1 VSDVPDWS
9 AADVA
14 ATDGADGNG
23 PAIPEQLRLVVLS
36 GVDRGQELALT
47 HGTYYIGKHPRC
59 ALVLHDAEVSR
70 RHLELRIGKSGVQA
84 RDLGSRNGSYFEGG
98 RFTSIEVGTGAVIRI
113 GKTELMLLSAAAPA
127 PLLPSKAE
135 AFHGLRGH
143 SRAMRQVFALLERA
157 APTDAVVLVEGETG
171 TGKELCAEAI
181 HAASPR
187 AKGPLVVC
195 DLGAVTRSLLEGE
208 LFGHARGAF
217 TGAERDRPGVFE
229 SALGGTLFLDEI
241 GELELELQPRLLRA
255 LERRQVTRL
264 GESKP
269 RAIDV
274 RIVAATNRDLA
285 EEVKAGRFRQ
295 DLYHRLSV
303 VRVRLPPL
311 RERKEDLPL
320 LVAAL
325 TADKPVTVLPETL
338 TLLGE
343 YDWPGNVR
351 ELSNVLERAMA
362 LLPPGEPLAPAH
374 LGLDRPVRLSDGRG
388 TIEDFHLAK
397 ERLIDAWERDF
408 LRRLIE
414 ASGHN
419 LSHAARASGLGRA
432 HLYRLLKK
440 HKVE

>member
-1 VSDVPDWS
+1 VSDPEWS

-14 ATDGADGNG
+14 ATEGADATR
-23 PAIPEQLRLVVLS
+23 PAIPDKLRLVVLT

-70 RHLELRIGKSGVQA
+70 RHLELRIGKTGVEA
-84 RDLGSRNGSYFEGG
+84 RDLGSRNGSFFEGG
-98 RFTSIEVGTGAVIRI
+98 RFESIVIGTGAVIRI
-113 GKTELMLLSAAAPA
+113 GKTELVLLSAEAPA
-127 PLLPSKAE
+127 PLLPSAAE
-135 AFHGLRGH
+135 SFHRLRGR
-143 SRAMRQVFALLERA
+143 SRVMRQVFALLEKA
-157 APTDAVVLVEGETG
+157 APTDAVVLIEGETG

-181 HAASPR
+181 HVHSPR
-187 AKGPLVVC
+187 AKGPFMVC
-195 DLGAVTRSLLEGE
+195 DLGAVPRTLLEAE
-208 LFGHARGAF
+208 LFGHVRGAF
-217 TGAERDRPGVFE
+217 TGADRERAGVFE
-229 SALGGTLFLDEI
+229 SAQGGTLFLDEI

-255 LERRQVTRL
+255 LERRHITRL

-269 RAIDV
+269 RPVDV
-274 RIVAATNRDLA
+274 RIVAATNRDLG

-311 RERKEDLPL
+311 KDRKEDLPL
-320 LVAAL
+320 LVESL
-325 TADKPVTVLPETL
+325 TADKNVSVLPETL

-351 ELSNVLERAMA
+351 ELGNVLERALT

-374 LGLDRPVRLSDGRG
+374 LGLERAVPTSGG
-388 TIEDFHLAK
+388 QPAIQDFHLAK
-397 ERLIDAWERDF
+397 ERLIDAWEREF
-408 LRRLIE
+408 LRKLVE